1 MKIFICLILLL
12 LSSCVQKKEI
22 SEEKISFEQMNKTFT
37 KEIKI
42 IETTKTLGEASTKII
57 DTGKNRMNNIFLACT
72 SVSGK
77 KLLPGEEFS
86 FNKSTGLRSK
96 SRGYKDAP
104 VIFNGEKSYGVGGGV
119 CQVSTTIY
127 MAAKNASL
135 KIMERHIHS
144 EEVLY
149 APNHTDATVVYGEKD
164 LRFKNNTDDTIYIY
178 TWVEGEKVFSKIIKK
193 DIDIQE

>member
-1 MKIFICLILLL
+1 MKIFIYIILLF
-12 LSSCVQKKEI
+12 LSACAQKKEI
-22 SEEKISFEQMNKTFT
+22 SEEKISFEQMHKAMT
-37 KEIKI
+37 KEIEI
-42 IETTKTLGEASTKII
+42 VEVRKTLGEAVTKII
-57 DTGKNRMNNIFLACT
+57 DTGENRMNNILIACT
-72 SVSGK
+72 SVSKK

-86 FNKSTGLRSK
+86 FNKATGPRSK

-135 KIMERHIHS
+135 KISERHIHS
-144 EEVLY
+144 EEVAY

-164 LRFKNNTDDTIYIY
+164 LKFVNNSDKEIYIY
-178 TWVEGEKVFSKIIKK
+178 VWVQDGYVYSKIIK
-193 DIDIQE
+193 

>member
-1 MKIFICLILLL
+1 MKIFICIILLF
-12 LSSCVQKKEI
+12 LSACAQKKEI
-22 SEEKISFEQMNKTFT
+22 SEEKISFEQMNKTIT

-42 IETTKTLGEASTKII
+42 IEVEKTLGEAVTKII
-57 DTGKNRMNNIFLACT
+57 DTGENRMNNIYLACA

-86 FNKSTGLRSK
+86 FNECTGPRSK
-96 SRGYKDAP
+96 KRGYKDAP

-135 KIMERHIHS
+135 KINERYVHS
-144 EEVLY
+144 EEVAY

-164 LRFKNNTDDTIYIY
+164 LRFKNNTDNTIYIY
-178 TWVEGEKVFSKIIKK
+178 TWVENGKVFSKIIKK
-193 DIDIQE
+193 DIDIQK